1 MGIFGV
7 VAAHRPQVDAFCAWC
22 ERQAGGPALLAGT
35 LLEAPKQASDTL
47 KQSDGDLS
55 EFDIE
60 PPAEAQPT
68 AEKVLGPVA
77 VFDAPRAAALD
88 GLGLRPGQSRLKTLV
103 VSVGATQELLI
114 GSYSSSHRRM
124 SPRTDSQLVR
134 DAVALIR
141 LSRLGLP
148 FVAVAGTRRARPRAP
163 A

>member
-1 MGIFGV
+1 MLSALGASAKRG
-7 VAAHRPQVDAFCAWC
+7 ARPCWL
-22 ERQAGGPALLAGT
+22 ERCWKPQTKLVTPYKARMKNNRTETYPSHFETGSPT
-35 LLEAPKQASDTL
+35 
-47 KQSDGDLS
+47 
-55 EFDIE
+55 
-60 PPAEAQPT
+60 EAQPT

-114 GSYSSSHRRM
+114 GSYSSSHRRT

-141 LSRLGLP
+141 LGSGCRPSLSRGP
-148 FVAVAGTRRARPRAP
+148 GGRGPE
-163 A
+163 